1 MHKEIFIFDK
11 KYLNQ
16 NSGYKKGPHKE
27 SIQARIRAPCH
38 SSSTAGV
45 YINHPTLSLPKETPY
60 KFKFSR
66 PCLVPLF
73 SF

>member
-16 NSGYKKGPHKE
+16 NSGPHKG

-38 SSSTAGV
+38 SIPTAGV

-66 PCLVPLF
+66 PCLVLVL